1 MTLQQLRYII
11 KTSELNSIRLAAE
24 YFYVS
29 QPNISKAIK
38 EIEEEFK
45 IIIFKRTNKGVVL
58 TEEGNKFLSY
68 ARNVVEQA
76 DSLENNYKSQ
86 NVKRMFAIS
95 SQHYAFVVNAFVN
108 LIKSI
113 DKNRYEFSLKEQ
125 RTSDII
131 EDVKNGKSDIGI
143 IYLSK
148 FNELVIRR
156 ILDENNLEFKRLTIA
171 STYVF
176 VSKDN
181 PLAKRKSVKL
191 SDLVQYPRLTF
202 DQGIQNS
209 FYYNEEPYSTEIVDK
224 SIIVSDRATLF
235 NLLIGLNGYTISSG
249 ILSEDLNGKNIVSIP
264 LSGDEKMEIGYIYDK
279 TRILSDITN
288 EYIEI
293 LKEYMKNIE
302 IKKDLW

>member
-264 LSGDEKMEIGYIYDK
+264 LIGDEKMEIGYIYDK

>member
-156 ILDENNLEFKRLTIA
+156 ILDENNLEFKRLAIA

-264 LSGDEKMEIGYIYDK
+264 LIGDEKMEIGYIYDK

>member
-38 EIEEEFK
+38 EIEEEFN
-45 IIIFKRTNKGVVL
+45 IIIFKRTNKGVIL

-68 ARNVVEQA
+68 ARNVIEQA

-108 LIKSI
+108 LIKTV

-156 ILDENNLEFKRLTIA
+156 ILDENNLEFKQLAIA
-171 STYVF
+171 STFVF
-176 VSKDN
+176 ISKDN
-181 PLAKRKSVKL
+181 PLAKRKYVKL
-191 SDLVQYPRLTF
+191 SDLAEYPRLTF

-249 ILSEDLNGKNIVSIP
+249 ILSEDLNGENIVSIP
-264 LSGDEKMEIGYIYDK
+264 LIGDEKMEIGYIYDK
-279 TRILSDITN
+279 RRILSDITN
-288 EYIEI
+288 KYIEI
-293 LKEYMKNIE
+293 LKDYMKNIE
-302 IKKDLW
+302 IKKELW

>member
-156 ILDENNLEFKRLTIA
+156 ILDENNLEFKRLAIA

-249 ILSEDLNGKNIVSIP
+249 ILSEDLNGENIVSIP
-264 LSGDEKMEIGYIYDK
+264 LIGDEKMEIGYIYDK

>member
-38 EIEEEFK
+38 EIEEEFN
-45 IIIFKRTNKGVVL
+45 IIIFKRTNKGVIL

-68 ARNVVEQA
+68 ARNVIEQA

-108 LIKSI
+108 LIKSV

-156 ILDENNLEFKRLTIA
+156 ILDENNLEFKQLAIA
-171 STYVF
+171 STFVF
-176 VSKDN
+176 ISKDN
-181 PLAKRKSVKL
+181 PLAKRKYVKL
-191 SDLVQYPRLTF
+191 SDLAEYPRLTF

-249 ILSEDLNGKNIVSIP
+249 ILSEDLNGENIVSIP
-264 LSGDEKMEIGYIYDK
+264 LIGDEKMEIGYIYDK
-279 TRILSDITN
+279 RRILSDITN
-288 EYIEI
+288 KYIEI
-293 LKEYMKNIE
+293 LKDYMKNIE
-302 IKKDLW
+302 IKKELW